1 MAMSGADGKVFT
13 VDNTH
18 NLSGAPLGAFM
29 KTNKWL
35 PPVLIVS
42 GVTIAAY
49 LLIKKLRRE

>member
-35 PPVLIVS
+35 PPVLVVS